1 MPRTARPTPGGYAHH
16 VLNRGVNRMTIFED
30 DDDYHAFERSLA
42 RCLDLHPGVRL
53 LTYCLM
59 PTHWHLLLWPRGDD
73 DLSPFMQRLT
83 LTHTRRWQEHR
94 HCHGSGHLYQS
105 RFKSFPIQRDD
116 HFLTVAR
123 YVERNALRAKLCR
136 RAEDWPWSGLWI
148 RQFGGEDHR
157 RMLSPWPVREP
168 RNWLALVNREQT
180 DAVEEAIRTSV
191 NRGRPFGGT
200 SWVKRT
206 AAALGLEHTL
216 RPRGRPTKASPL

>member
-1 MPRTARPTPGGYAHH
+1 MPRTARPTPGGYAYH
-16 VLNRGVNRMTIFED
+16 VLNRGVNRMAIFDD
-30 DDDYHAFERSLA
+30 DDDYHAFERILA

-59 PTHWHLLLWPRGDD
+59 PNHWHMLVWPRGDG

-94 HCHGSGHLYQS
+94 HSHGSGHLYQG

-123 YVERNALRAKLCR
+123 YVERNALRANLCR

-148 RQFGGEDHR
+148 RRFGGEDHR
-157 RMLSPWPVREP
+157 RLLSRWPVGEP
-168 RNWLALVNREQT
+168 RNWVALVNRPQGKAE
-180 DAVEEAIRTSV
+180 VEALRASV
-191 NRGRPFGGT
+191 QRGRPFGSE

-206 AAALGLEHTL
+206 AAAMGLEHTF
-216 RPRGRPTKASPL
+216 RPRGRPRKGAKA